1 MSCET
6 MKVAP
11 PIKQM
16 IAELIEDSRLIRLRC
31 FRKAR
36 KRFHVSCDSEV
47 AVPRAVAVLFEA
59 VAVELKREEGRFFS
73 ETIRIWLILAFF
85 WFLRRNGYRWYDVQV
100 RCIVTFENGATAYF
114 GASLNGDEGLSL
126 AKVRIGA
133 VRESIA
139 LVIEREGGYT
149 VA

>member
-1 MSCET
+1 

-11 PIKQM
+11 PTKQM
-16 IAELIEDSRLIRLRC
+16 IAQLIEDSRLIRLRC

-36 KRFHVSCDSEV
+36 KRFHVSCESEAAV
-47 AVPRAVAVLFEA
+47 AGVAAVLFEA
-59 VAVELKREEGRFFS
+59 VAVELKREGGRFFS
-73 ETIRIWLILAFF
+73 EMTRICPILAFF
-85 WFLRRNGYRWYDVQV
+85 WFLRRNEHRWYGGEV
-100 RCIVTFENGATAYF
+100 RCKITFENGAAAYF
-114 GASLNGDEGLSL
+114 GASFNGDEAPSL

-139 LVIEREGGYT
+139 LVVEREESYS